1 MSRAALILL
10 LLLAW
15 PATAADWGQIIPGE
29 TTEEGVR
36 ARYGAPVKQSVQKIE
51 GYESAQWVYEG
62 AKAPAG
68 ITRMTVDFGLLL
80 PSGFKKDV
88 VRTFRLEPKP
98 DIFNRR
104 LVLDGWGLPG
114 RLGKDGNLEFF
125 LYKEGLLVYFDAGG
139 EQVIAMI
146 FTPPQPLPPAD
157 ATPIPPSMP
166 QPAAPPP
173 AAPPPAAPQ
182 PTAPQR

>member
-1 MSRAALILL
+1 M
-10 LLLAW
+10 LLLAA
-15 PATAADWGQIIPGE
+15 PVAASEWGRITPGE
-29 TTEEGVR
+29 TNQAAVR
-36 ARYGAPVKQSVQKIE
+36 ARYGAPTKETVQKVE
-51 GYESAQWVYEG
+51 GYDAVQWLYEG
-62 AKAPAG
+62 AQAPAG
-68 ITRMTVDFGLLL
+68 ILRMTVDFGILA
-80 PSGFKKDV
+80 PAGYRKEI

-114 RLGKDGNLEFF
+114 RLGKEGNLEFF

-157 ATPIPPSMP
+157 ATPIPPG
-166 QPAAPPP
+166 
-173 AAPPPAAPQ
+173 
-182 PTAPQR
+182 APQR

>member
-1 MSRAALILL
+1 MSRAALLL
-10 LLLAW
+10 VLLLAW
-15 PATAADWGQIIPGE
+15 PVAAADWGYIIPGE

-36 ARYGAPVKQSVQKIE
+36 ARYGPPVKQTTQKVE
-51 GYESAQWVYEG
+51 GYESDQWIYEG

-68 ITRMTVDFGLLL
+68 ITRMIVDFGLLR
-80 PSGFKKDV
+80 PTGFKKDV

-146 FTPPQPLPPAD
+146 FTPPQPLPAAD
-157 ATPIPPSMP
+157 ATPIPPGMP
-166 QPAAPPP
+166 EPAAPRP
-173 AAPPPAAPQ
+173 APKPAAPQ
-182 PTAPQR
+182 R